1 MESLFGLPAH
11 PLLLHAAVVIVPFA
25 ALVTVALAVRPEW
38 RRRQGLAWVV
48 LALVA
53 FASTILANQSGE
65 AFNAVLEDRIGD
77 LAVEHGELGNQT
89 TLLVF
94 VYLLTTLGSVGVEYR
109 RSESKAA
116 TALAAIA
123 ALVAVAATVWI
134 VRTGHEGA
142 RIVWDG
148 VL

>member
-11 PLLLHAAVVIVPFA
+11 PLLLHAAVVIVPTA
-25 ALVTVALAVRPEW
+25 ALLSVVLLARPEW

-48 LALVA
+48 FALVA

-65 AFNAVLEDRIGD
+65 AFNEALTDRIGD
-77 LAVEHGELGNQT
+77 LAEDHGELGNQT

-94 VYLLTTLGSVGVEYR
+94 LYMITSIGSVLAERR
-109 RSESKAA
+109 RSQSKVASVLA
-116 TALAAIA
+116 TLAA
-123 ALVAVAATVWI
+123 LLAVAATVWI